1 MHSMDNCE
9 QYELYD
15 KQAIK
20 CKNVALWTQK
30 LRDSQLEGK
39 KNTKKANEKVCN

>member
-39 KNTKKANEKVCN
+39 KYKKSERKGL